1 MKKLILS
8 FLFLISFFTL
18 NAQELQENEKT
29 ETSQTASTTPNEIT
43 FSLNEKS
50 ENEVP
55 KIIVNKPYIWGH
67 WNDCYKLSD
76 NTELSNKE
84 LDALLKANADQ
95 IFVKKAKIYKGLS
108 YASIAG
114 ILASLAVNLYAEEKG
129 REALEENSAY
139 AGMLCFLTAIS
150 FESLSNVSR
159 QIAIDSYNL
168 NVLGIGQNK

>member
-8 FLFLISFFTL
+8 FLFLISFFAL
-18 NAQELQENEKT
+18 SAQEVKNSETTQIENSNAN
-29 ETSQTASTTPNEIT
+29 ETT
-43 FSLNEKS
+43 FSL
-50 ENEVP
+50 ENESKDAVP

-67 WNDCYKLSD
+67 WDDCYKLSD

-114 ILASLAVNLYAEEKG
+114 ILASLAVNLYADAKG
-129 REALEENSAY
+129 WEDMEDNSTYVGALC
-139 AGMLCFLTAIS
+139 LLTAIS
-150 FESLSNVSR
+150 FQGLSNVSR
-159 QIAIDSYNL
+159 QIAVDSYNL
-168 NVLGIGQNK
+168 NILGLGQKK

>member
-8 FLFLISFFTL
+8 LLFLTSFFAL
-18 NAQELQENEKT
+18 NAQETKESKT
-29 ETSQTASTTPNEIT
+29 TQTTSTNEIT
-43 FSLNEKS
+43 FSLENKS

-67 WNDCYKLSD
+67 WDDCYKLSD

-108 YASIAG
+108 YVSAVG
-114 ILASLAVNLYAEEKG
+114 ILASLAVNLYADEKG
-129 REALEENSAY
+129 WENMKENSAY

-150 FESLSNVSR
+150 FGGLSNVSR
-159 QIAIDSYNL
+159 QIAVDSYNL
-168 NVLGIGQNK
+168 NVLGLGQNK

>member
-8 FLFLISFFTL
+8 LLFLMSFFAL
-18 NAQELQENEKT
+18 NAQEIKESETTQTENPN
-29 ETSQTASTTPNEIT
+29 ASEIT
-43 FSLNEKS
+43 FSLDKKS

-76 NTELSNKE
+76 NTELSNKQ

-114 ILASLAVNLYAEEKG
+114 ILASFAVNLYADAKG
-129 REALEENSAY
+129 WENMEDNSKY
-139 AGMLCFLTAIS
+139 AGALCLLTAIS
-150 FESLSNVSR
+150 FGSLSNVSR
-159 QIAIDSYNL
+159 QIAVDSYNL
-168 NVLGIGQNK
+168 NVLGMNQNK